1 MLMELLP
8 VVRQRVSVSSLPI
21 LGPSLD
27 DYVGWMLGRGYPR
40 RTVREYLRPICRLEG
55 RLLDQGVTANVQLT
69 REALLSCRP
78 QASIMGDFLPTLVNS
93 LDRYFLSQG
102 RFHPAKPTV
111 IAAKAMSYGEY
122 LRKARGFSPGT
133 IQQYESISQEFL
145 DCLGFDGGA
154 ESLRNIDA
162 TVIESFIKFR
172 GRRASRANLQKIVA
186 AIRSFLKFLV
196 MSGEITPGFDGQ
208 IISYRVYRGERLP
221 RALAWETVQAY
232 LEAIDRSTPIGKRDY
247 AMFLLMATY
256 GLRRGEVGSLKLE
269 NIEWRLGRISLVQTK
284 TGSGITLPLTDDVGA
299 SLLDYLQHG
308 RPNWPFREV
317 FLRARA
323 PEGPLGP
330 PAISDAFEAWAK
342 RSGLPIPFKGPHCL
356 RHSLAVHL
364 LRQGGSLKEIG
375 DVLGHRN
382 AESTCIYIRLAVED
396 LREVALSLPSV
407 MGGGHEK

>member
-8 VVRQRVSVSSLPI
+8 VIRQRVTVSSLPV

-40 RTVREYLRPICRLEG
+40 KTVREYLRPICRLEG
-55 RLLDQGVTANVQLT
+55 RLLDKGVTANVQLT
-69 REALLSCRP
+69 RKALLSCRP
-78 QASIMGDFLPTLVNS
+78 EASIVGDFLPTLVNS
-93 LDRYFLSQG
+93 LDRYFLAHG
-102 RFHPAKPTV
+102 RFHPVTPTV
-111 IAAKAMSYGEY
+111 LAAKAMSYGEY

-133 IQQYESISQEFL
+133 IQRYESISQEFL
-145 DCLGFDGGA
+145 DYLGFDGGA
-154 ESLRNIDA
+154 ESLRNIDG

-172 GRRASRANLQKIVA
+172 GRRASRTHLQKIVA
-186 AIRSFLKFLV
+186 AVRGFLKFLA
-196 MSGEITPGFDGQ
+196 MSGDVAPGFDGQ
-208 IISYRVYRGERLP
+208 IISSRVYRGERLP
-221 RALAWETVQAY
+221 RALVWETVQAF
-232 LEAIDRSTPIGKRDY
+232 LKAIDRSTPMGKRDY

-256 GLRRGEVGSLKLE
+256 GLRRGEVGNLKLE
-269 NIEWRLGRISLVQTK
+269 NVEWRLGRISLVQTK
-284 TGSGITLPLTDDVGA
+284 TGTGLTLPLTDDVGA

-323 PEGPLGP
+323 PEGPLGS
-330 PAISDAFEAWAK
+330 PAISDAFDNWVR
-342 RSGLPIPFKGPHCL
+342 RSGLPIPFQGPHCL

-407 MGGGHEK
+407 QGGGHEQ